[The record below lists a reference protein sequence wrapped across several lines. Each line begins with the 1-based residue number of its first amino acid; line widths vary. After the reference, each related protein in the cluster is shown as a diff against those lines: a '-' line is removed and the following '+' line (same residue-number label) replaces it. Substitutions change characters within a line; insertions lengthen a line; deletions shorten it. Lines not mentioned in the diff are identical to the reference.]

1 MGYSNYKV
9 IPSKGQYIYIACEKE
24 GTPYVLKGLKQTFRE
39 KPQYQALLKKEYEKC
54 HGLDDAHIVKYID
67 LIDDEQYGKCIVL
80 EHLEGRSLSEYIREN
95 HSQDEQAEVVNGI
108 ADALSY
114 LHGRNIFHRNLK
126 PSNIII
132 TKGNDQVKLIDMRMP
147 FADDLHMPYTA
158 PVYLAPEQKDGAI
171 VIDARADIFSF
182 GKVMKEMSLPSAY
195 STAIEKCCSYTR
207 NERPMDVASLMG
219 ELSAGGSE
227 RSINVPWKGILVV
240 LAVVVVAALGYFGVT
255 KVASGI
261 SLGNETAVVGDT
273 VVGEQVAPKSVMGK
287 IAPNPKADF
296 LTPVMAKAA
305 LQLDSIYKPFIE
317 AKMNGWASSDK
328 ALRKHIKAYYLQLL
342 KSLGDMTPQ
351 QRQAFDEQFANE
363 VNRHDGQLAAAK

>member
-9 IPSKGQYIYIACEKE
+9 IPSKGQYIYIACERDGK
-24 GTPYVLKGLKQTFRE
+24 PYMLKGLKQSFRE

-54 HGLDDAHIVKYID
+54 HELDDAHIVKYIEM
-67 LIDDEQYGKCIVL
+67 IDDEQYGKCIVL
-80 EHLEGRSLSEYIREN
+80 EYLEGRSLSEYIREN
-95 HSQDEQAEVVNGI
+95 HSQEEQQEVVSGI
-108 ADALSY
+108 ADALGY

-132 TKGNDQVKLIDMRMP
+132 MKGSDQVKLIDMRMP

-182 GKVMKEMSLPSAY
+182 GKVMKEMALPSSYA
-195 STAIEKCCSYTR
+195 AVIEKCCSYTR

-219 ELSAGGSE
+219 ELSSGGSE
-227 RSINVPWKGILVV
+227 RSINVPWKGILLT
-240 LAVVVVAALGYFGVT
+240 LAVIVVAALGYLGVT

-261 SLGNETAVVGDT
+261 SLSRDTEVVSDT
-273 VVGEQVAPKSVMGK
+273 VAGDQVAPQTVTGK
-287 IAPNPKADF
+287 IKKNPKADF

-305 LQLDSIYKPFIE
+305 VQLDSIYKPFIE

-328 ALRKHIKAYYLQLL
+328 ALRKHIRTYYLGLV
-342 KSLGDMTPQ
+342 KTLGDITPE
-351 QRQAFDEQFANE
+351 QRQAFDERFANE
-363 VNRHDGQLAAAK
+363 VNMRNEKLANAK